1 MIHCLIIFKLSEN
14 KTVFEFIPTTF
25 FTILIQHF
33 SNQLAVWMLKRVSNE
48 LRLDDWLKYAKYM
61 LLHKKYLKI

>member
-14 KTVFEFIPTTF
+14 KTVYEFIPTTF

-33 SNQLAVWMLKRVSNE
+33 SNQLAVWMLNRVSNE